1 MAVNSIAF
9 LNMIESR
16 MARPFMCL
24 LMSEA
29 IEAIVKVKRKN
40 DCNFFKDCAMA
51 MWIVMVFLYAWY
63 RYYASEQISDI
74 FQANSPK
81 LKDDVNHKLDK
92 HVYHATLSIVFKHV
106 VIVDRHE
113 PFAKRHCDY
122 NNSSKSAHFSVF
134 CGFIKLKVLNLR
146 LFHQSQNLRLHFST
160 F

>member
-51 MWIVMVFLYAWY
+51 MWIVMAFYFPFIHWLVLQRLRDYLWHK
-63 RYYASEQISDI
+63 SGDW
-74 FQANSPK
+74 NS
-81 LKDDVNHKLDK
+81 LFTHCLR
-92 HVYHATLSIVFKHV
+92 
-106 VIVDRHE
+106 RHE
-113 PFAKRHCDY
+113 KKELRDWR
-122 NNSSKSAHFSVF
+122 NSLIFSVDQPGLEPGTSRLWV
-134 CGFIKLKVLNLR
+134 CCSNQLSYKSGVSLYRISGAKVV
-146 LFHQSQNLRLHFST
+146 FSLEICKR
-160 F
+160 FR